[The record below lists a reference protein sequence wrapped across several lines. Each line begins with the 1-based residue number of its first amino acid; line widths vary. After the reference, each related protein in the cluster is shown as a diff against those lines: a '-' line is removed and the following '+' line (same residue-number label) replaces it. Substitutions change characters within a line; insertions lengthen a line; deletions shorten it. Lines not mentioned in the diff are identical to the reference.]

1 LLAQQLL
8 IQSQAP
14 TMASVKCRTNQP
26 ANEIAGNTAFTANG
40 GGVVQTKVSFHLFFK
55 NGWQAPFLFFD

>member
-1 LLAQQLL
+1 
-8 IQSQAP
+8 
-14 TMASVKCRTNQP
+14 MASVKCRTNQP

-55 NGWQAPFLFFD
+55 TDGGTFFVFWD